1 MEEASAR
8 RGAYVRSVTMP
19 VWFSICWIIALCT
32 GSAVIGGFCLPLIA
46 VVFMIIGKSLSKPDR
61 RGEKPGK
68 A

>member
-32 GSAVIGGFCLPLIA
+32 GSTVIGGFCLPLIA
-46 VVFMIIGKSLSKPDR
+46 VVFMMYKFKQ
-61 RGEKPGK
+61 